1 MVCCEW
7 VCHHPFYSSISDLCI
22 IQSIP
27 WGTVFDD
34 YNKNEYAR
42 LQKQYIERTISQQQA
57 GNKITGVE
65 QHSAFK
71 AILKIHMAT

>member
-1 MVCCEW
+1 MTYPLPGSTFLSTI
-7 VCHHPFYSSISDLCI
+7 HINA
-22 IQSIP
+22 
-27 WGTVFDD
+27 TNKFDD

>member
-1 MVCCEW
+1 MTYPLPGSTFLSTI
-7 VCHHPFYSSISDLCI
+7 HIN
-22 IQSIP
+22 
-27 WGTVFDD
+27 TTNKFDD